1 MVTTVTPSCP
11 RCLIGQLDMNKTTY
25 SCVHQ
30 GVFLSIP
37 NMISWTCDIC
47 QYQEFDY
54 DAITQVEALVGQ
66 LGLPADLD
74 RRKAK
79 LTQFDENEI
88 LDKHPSR
95 LKP

>member
-1 MVTTVTPSCP
+1 MATTAAPSCP
-11 RCLIGQLDMNKTTY
+11 RCLIGHLETRKSTY

-30 GVFLSIP
+30 GVYLSIP
-37 NMISWTCDIC
+37 NMLSWTCDIC

-79 LTQFDENEI
+79 LAPLDNEVFDQR
-88 LDKHPSR
+88 PPR
-95 LKP
+95 VKP